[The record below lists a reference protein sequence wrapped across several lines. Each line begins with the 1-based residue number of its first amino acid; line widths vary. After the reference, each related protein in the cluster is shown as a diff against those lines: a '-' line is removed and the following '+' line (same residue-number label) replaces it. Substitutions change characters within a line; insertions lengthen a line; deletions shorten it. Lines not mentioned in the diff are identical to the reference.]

1 MTENTLEVVENKKKF
16 EILQPKIL
24 IIGAVAGALLGLAS
38 AYLLVNNAEKT
49 GKKVE
54 LSFSEG
60 ARIGILAI
68 GLIRSI
74 STIHHE

>member
-1 MTENTLEVVENKKKF
+1 MTENALEVVENRRKI
-16 EILQPKIL
+16 ELLQPKIL

-38 AYLLVNNAEKT
+38 AYLLVTNAEKA

-74 STIHHE
+74 ATIHQD